1 MRPESRFRFLFLLL
15 LNVYIYGKLDFLRY
29 QETLCSPSKK
39 AHPGIYV
46 QTSMH
51 THLGSP
57 QLFPAAILCPCHG
70 HTIQSPYLQKRCQIF
85 SFIPGKSDLV
95 QSEHHHSLILMLI
108 LLPIFSVC
116 RRIHSANQSIFE
128 RSLIQ
133 EDRQLLSYP
142 E

>member
-15 LNVYIYGKLDFLRY
+15 LNVYTYGKLDFLRY
-29 QETLCSPSKK
+29 WENLCSPSKK

-46 QTSMH
+46 LIGMH
-51 THLGSP
+51 THLCNP
-57 QLFPAAILCPCHG
+57 QLFPAAILCLCHG
-70 HTIQSPYLQKRCQIF
+70 HTIQSPYLQRHCQIF

-95 QSEHHHSLILMLI
+95 QSEHHHFLILTLI
-108 LLPIFSVC
+108 LLPIFSFC
-116 RRIHSANQSIFE
+116 RRIHSANQSIFK

-133 EDRQLLSYP
+133 EVEQLLPYP